1 VGDFKKT
8 GGTITSLVDK
18 ANLDR
23 LILLCI
29 KDFSMWLDPAVDNL
43 MLTVPSPANCYLPLP
58 SIGASLRG
66 L

>member
-8 GGTITSLVDK
+8 GGTITSLVDN

-43 MLTVPSPANCYLPLP
+43 MLTVPSPAIVC
-58 SIGASLRG
+58 
-66 L
+66 